1 MCIRDRP
8 KSYRLSGERPSG
20 YHSLLLRRKMSIVSP
35 SPGRLS
41 PGRKTPPRVSAPSPG
56 LRLLIVS
63 RFKWGRGPYRG
74 HSVIPCAGNTIWL
87 QYSFIKELLEDSTSA
102 CREPVS
108 YTHLSIGASS
118 LTSQPTIFAF
128 LQTSV
133 TALRS
138 SSKLTPP
145 GSGVPVPG
153 KTEVSSTCLL
163 YTSAPDEKAVQAVE
177 HSLNGFMAE
186 QQKLYPAC
194 KLRFA
199 CGLCRTGTQLSLIHI

>member
-1 MCIRDRP
+1 MKGQNPPGALCLSLP

-102 CREPVS
+102 CRERIVAATRPSPFKVGDNQRPER
-108 YTHLSIGASS
+108 TM
-118 LTSQPTIFAF
+118 
-128 LQTSV
+128 
-133 TALRS
+133 
-138 SSKLTPP
+138 
-145 GSGVPVPG
+145 SGVRKPSPESCVPG
-153 KTEVSSTCLL
+153 ETLTGGRRRNQFCRGYGSPSVLNEVSHEFST
-163 YTSAPDEKAVQAVE
+163 AMRFEK
-177 HSLNGFMAE
+177 
-186 QQKLYPAC
+186 C
-194 KLRFA
+194 KR
-199 CGLCRTGTQLSLIHI
+199 SP

>member
-1 MCIRDRP
+1 MSSKLELSRILPLKGQNPPGALCLSLP

-63 RFKWGRGPYRG
+63 RFMWGRGPYRG

-102 CREPVS
+102 CRERIAAATGPSPFKVGDNQRPER
-108 YTHLSIGASS
+108 TM
-118 LTSQPTIFAF
+118 
-128 LQTSV
+128 
-133 TALRS
+133 
-138 SSKLTPP
+138 
-145 GSGVPVPG
+145 SGVKNLRLSVP
-153 KTEVSSTCLL
+153 S
-163 YTSAPDEKAVQAVE
+163 
-177 HSLNGFMAE
+177 
-186 QQKLYPAC
+186 PAI
-194 KLRFA
+194 
-199 CGLCRTGTQLSLIHI
+199 T